1 MFDSSYSTHIKRM
14 RKMNALESDKWFDCY
29 NILYLRA
36 FMHNSRGQIAG
47 LESGLVLV
55 IFIFGEFWAET
66 YVKDGMF
73 RWYHI
78 SNMTKFP
85 YSIVYYLLNKYNN
98 GTSYKWK

>member
-1 MFDSSYSTHIKRM
+1 VTHGFDG
-14 RKMNALESDKWFDCY
+14 Y
-29 NILYLRA
+29 NFSFLGA
-36 FMHNSRGQIAG
+36 FMHNSRGQIGG

-55 IFIFGEFWAET
+55 IFIFGEFRAET

-85 YSIVYYLLNKYNN
+85 YSNVYYSLNK
-98 GTSYKWK
+98 